1 MPIVFFSTR
10 TQKEENGI
18 YKFYTF
24 LFIVNQLCM
33 KKEDEELLASS
44 SSERSP
50 LIHLDER
57 GNMASNVHVEGIASA

>member
-1 MPIVFFSTR
+1 
-10 TQKEENGI
+10 
-18 YKFYTF
+18 
-24 LFIVNQLCM
+24 M